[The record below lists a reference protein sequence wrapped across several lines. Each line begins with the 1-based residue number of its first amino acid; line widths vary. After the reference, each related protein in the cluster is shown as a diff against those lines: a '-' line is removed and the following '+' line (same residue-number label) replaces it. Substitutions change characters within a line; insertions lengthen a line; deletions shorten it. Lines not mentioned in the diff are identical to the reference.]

1 MKRHL
6 IAFAAGAGLT
16 LSAIIINMLDRRM
29 WIKHVEKHNDQVIRF
44 YDTMSKFSPEQI
56 TIEKGPD
63 LLIVTP
69 SKKDVK

>member
-1 MKRHL
+1 MKKHL
-6 IAFAAGAGLT
+6 IAFAAGAGLA

-44 YDTMSKFSPEQI
+44 YDTMSKFSPEQL